1 MDCYTRS
8 RSAFSCPLDFAA
20 GSRYIDTSGS
30 NPKPFAQTINSRNSS
45 PESADSLEI
54 MRTIKFPL
62 PISSYV
68 LSTALHPPSVCTRIS
83 GSLVSIFVFYQIL
96 YAYLQGLGYAVEHPE
111 CRIWQCAFH
120 GFNAAL
126 CNPARFASS
135 RIVIRRKIRNSRTLN
150 LMRCTAPSARY
161 FSAQSENYA
170 DGDLCRI
177 THIWII
183 SQALSRFGGTNGN
196 FQHFSVLHKVSNA
209 ELCKLHRKL

>member
-1 MDCYTRS
+1 MDCCTRS

-83 GSLVSIFVFYQIL
+83 GSLVSIFVFYL
-96 YAYLQGLGYAVEHPE
+96 VCLPQGLGLRCRASGVSDLAMRFPLLQCCSLQPLPALPVHVLSFDVKSGIPAPLISCDAPPLLHAIFPRRAKIMQMGVCVE
-111 CRIWQCAFH
+111 
-120 GFNAAL
+120 
-126 CNPARFASS
+126 
-135 RIVIRRKIRNSRTLN
+135 
-150 LMRCTAPSARY
+150 
-161 FSAQSENYA
+161 
-170 DGDLCRI
+170 
-177 THIWII
+177 
-183 SQALSRFGGTNGN
+183 
-196 FQHFSVLHKVSNA
+196 
-209 ELCKLHRKL
+209 